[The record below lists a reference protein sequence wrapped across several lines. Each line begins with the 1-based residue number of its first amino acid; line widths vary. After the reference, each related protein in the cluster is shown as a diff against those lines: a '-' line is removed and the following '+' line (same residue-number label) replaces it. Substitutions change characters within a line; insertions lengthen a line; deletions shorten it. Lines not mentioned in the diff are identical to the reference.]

1 MRLEKKHKINIKNS
15 VLPYIFTIISKMTL
29 YVVITNCRMH
39 KESQKEHQK
48 DKRTGD
54 EFVLENSSK
63 GQIRQKGKENLAN
76 SLTSTI

>member
-1 MRLEKKHKINIKNS
+1 
-15 VLPYIFTIISKMTL
+15 MTL
-29 YVVITNCRMH
+29 YVVITIAECT

-63 GQIRQKGKENLAN
+63 GPIRQKGKENLAN